1 MSVNQEF
8 QFMAMLEGHEL
19 EKELLSIVSIFIYG
33 WFSSE
38 NLFVGQ
44 IRPWVSVQLICSSDK
59 EVQFWVSCD
68 HHTPSQLIFNIIEE

>member
-19 EKELLSIVSIFIYG
+19 EKELLTVVSIFIFG

-38 NLFVGQ
+38 NLFTGQ
-44 IRPWVSVQLICSSDK
+44 IRPCISVQQICSWDK
-59 EVQFWVSCD
+59 EVQFQVICD
-68 HHTPSQLIFNIIEE
+68 HHTPSQLLFNIIEE